1 MRLDIEGSFLFPMR
15 VLIAPDK
22 FKGSL
27 PASAVATAVRKGLSK
42 VYPDAE
48 YDLAPIADGG
58 EGTAEIFCE
67 ALGGEVVPAPAHDAL
82 GRAVEASYIQFPARQ
97 MALVEMS
104 AASGLWRMQ
113 AEELNPLR
121 ATTFGTGELMA
132 RAISGGAETLYLA
145 LGGSATNDAGL
156 GMAHALGWEFLD
168 AAGNPVEPVPENFL
182 SIRRLQPPGQPSRCE
197 VIALCDV
204 QNPLLGPTGAT
215 YMFGPQKGAAP
226 ETLPQLEAA
235 LAHVADLCR
244 DQLGEDFRDI
254 PGVGATGGLA
264 FGLMR
269 FCGGRLEKGFAAVSR
284 LLNLEARVAKA
295 DLVVTGEGR
304 IDAQTEHGKGP
315 AEIAR
320 LARAHGR
327 YVIALAGMVEGQP
340 ADFDACLSIANGPLT
355 LDESRRD
362 AAQLLEAAAE
372 RAARLLYISL

>member
-1 MRLDIEGSFLFPMR
+1 MRI
-15 VLIAPDK
+15 LIAPDK

-27 PASAVATAVRKGLSK
+27 PAGAVAAAIQAGFSRAF
-42 VYPDAE
+42 PDAQ

-58 EGTAEIFCE
+58 EGTAEIFSE
-67 ALGGEVVPAPAHDAL
+67 ALGGERVSAIAHDAL
-82 GRAVEASYIQFPARQ
+82 GRPVEAAYIRFPARRL
-97 MALVEMS
+97 ALVEMS
-104 AASGLWRMQ
+104 EASGLWRLQ

-121 ATTFGTGELMA
+121 ASTFGTGELMA
-132 RAISGGAETLYLA
+132 RAIASGAETLYLA

-168 AAGNPVEPVPENFL
+168 ADGNPIEPMPENFL
-182 SIRRLQPPGQPSRCE
+182 NVRRLQPPGQPMRCE

-215 YMFGPQKGAAP
+215 YMFGPQKGATA
-226 ETLPQLEAA
+226 ETLPCLEAA
-235 LAHVADLCR
+235 MAHVADLCR

-254 PGVGATGGLA
+254 PGAGATGGLA

-284 LLNLEARVAKA
+284 LLDLEARVAAA
-295 DLVVTGEGR
+295 DLIVTGEGR

-327 YVIALAGMVEGQP
+327 PVIALAGMVEGRP
-340 ADFDACLSIANGPLT
+340 VDFDACLPIANGPLT

-372 RAARLLYISL
+372 RAARLLNISL

>member
-1 MRLDIEGSFLFPMR
+1 MRI
-15 VLIAPDK
+15 LISPDK

-27 PASAVATAVRKGLSK
+27 PAGAVAVAIRAGFARVF
-42 VYPDAE
+42 PEAQF
-48 YDLAPIADGG
+48 DLAPIADGG

-67 ALGGEVVPAPAHDAL
+67 ALGGKKVTAAAHDAL
-82 GRAVEASYIQFPARQ
+82 GRPVEAAYIRFPERRL
-97 MALVEMS
+97 ALVEMS
-104 AASGLWRMQ
+104 EASGLWRLRT
-113 AEELNPLR
+113 EELNPLR
-121 ATTFGTGELMA
+121 ASTFGTGELMA
-132 RAISGGAETLYLA
+132 QAITGGAETLYLA
-145 LGGSATNDAGL
+145 LGGSATNDGGL

-168 AAGNPVEPVPENFL
+168 ASGYSVEPLPENFL
-182 SIRRLQPPGQPSRCE
+182 QIRRLQPPGQPSRCE

-215 YMFGPQKGAAP
+215 YMFGPQKGATA
-226 ETLPQLEAA
+226 ETLPLLEAA

-254 PGVGATGGLA
+254 AGAGATGGLG

-284 LLNLEARVAKA
+284 LLDLEARVAAA

-315 AEIAR
+315 AEVAR
-320 LARAHGR
+320 LARSHGR
-327 YVIALAGMVEGQP
+327 PVIALAGMIEGNP
-340 ADFDACLSIANGPLT
+340 ADFDACLPIANGPLT

-372 RAARLLYISL
+372 RAARLLKISL

>member
-1 MRLDIEGSFLFPMR
+1 MRI
-15 VLIAPDK
+15 LIVPDK

-27 PASAVATAVRKGLSK
+27 PASAVAAAVRAGFSQ

-67 ALGGEVVPAPAHDAL
+67 ALGGEKVSAPAHDAL
-82 GRAVEASYIQFPARQ
+82 GRPVEASYIQFPARR

-113 AEELNPLR
+113 VEELNPLL
-121 ATTFGTGELMA
+121 ASTFGTGELMA
-132 RAISGGAETLYLA
+132 RAMERGVATLYLA
-145 LGGSATNDAGL
+145 LGGSATNDAGM
-156 GMAHALGWEFLD
+156 GMAHALGWKFFD
-168 AAGNPVEPVPENFL
+168 ASGQEVEPVPENFL
-182 SIRRLQPPGQPSRCE
+182 SIRRLQPPEEARRCE

-204 QNPLLGPTGAT
+204 QNPLLGPEGAT
-215 YMFGPQKGAAP
+215 YVYGPQKGATP
-226 ETLPQLEAA
+226 EILPQLEDA
-235 LAHVADLCR
+235 LTHIADLCR
-244 DQLGEDFRDI
+244 DQLGKDFRNT
-254 PGVGATGGLA
+254 PGAGATGGLA
-264 FGLMR
+264 FGLMT

-284 LLNLEARVAKA
+284 LLDLEARVAAA

-304 IDAQTEHGKGP
+304 IDSQTEQGKGP

-327 YVIALAGMVEGQP
+327 PVIALAGMVEGRP